1 MIYVCFFLVHS
12 SSPICTTCI
21 QSDLSQDMAK
31 MVTFEKNLKLLFVSK
46 KKVFSK
52 SLLFLDVGDMIYVW
66 FFLVHSSSSICTTC
80 IQSDLSQDIAKMIT
94 FEKNLKLLFVS
105 KKSLL

>member
-12 SSPICTTCI
+12 SSSTCTTCI
-21 QSDLSQDMAK
+21 QSELSQDMAK

-52 SLLFLDVGDMIYVW
+52 SLLFLDVGDMI
-66 FFLVHSSSSICTTC
+66 C
-80 IQSDLSQDIAKMIT
+80 
-94 FEKNLKLLFVS
+94 LLFLS
-105 KKSLL
+105 S